1 MNGKKIIKKEKR
13 DFVPL
18 RYNKRKTIYM
28 LSAAV
33 LGVFLTTLVLLW
45 AFYPREIEVS
55 EETPQVESE
64 EEVRQFTP
72 VSGGQLRIGVSR
84 FGSVDPYKN
93 NDRSMD
99 NLLRL
104 VYDSLFEYDENYN
117 LVPELAESYTIGAE
131 GKTITVKLNSNARW
145 HDGGRVQAS
154 DVVFTFN
161 HILANPQSP
170 YSTLTE
176 NLARATATGNSV
188 VFELKNPNALDVY
201 NLIFPIIS
209 PRSMGTKGILS
220 DDDFTVIGNG
230 MFRVAEYNKGK
241 NISLR
246 RNEEYYGKKP
256 YIDEIKATIYADSS
270 VRKNMFGAKEID
282 LIESEYYELN
292 KYQYDVFHFESYQS
306 RDFDLIAFNSSRAP
320 FDQSYNRRELAK
332 SLDISEGIRDAYRQE
347 LRQSLIPI
355 NEGSELNL
363 LQNTLYDQENIK
375 KLSLIGIVPE
385 RLKIITDKSDPM
397 KTRMAYLI
405 KNQLSLVGLDCDV
418 LGLSSEEMKQAI
430 ETGSFDIGVFSYQAP
445 VNKDIAKIF
454 SADTKLFQYR
464 LDQFNVLMES
474 VYNQGSK
481 TFQLQNYQLA
491 QEELM
496 QLMPYIGI
504 GFRNDYMVYNQRV
517 QGRLQATSYEMY
529 NGIENIFIVNIDTAT

>member
-1 MNGKKIIKKEKR
+1 
-13 DFVPL
+13 
-18 RYNKRKTIYM
+18 M

-209 PRSMGTKGILS
+209 PRSMGTKGI
-220 DDDFTVIGNG
+220 
-230 MFRVAEYNKGK
+230 
-241 NISLR
+241 
-246 RNEEYYGKKP
+246 
-256 YIDEIKATIYADSS
+256 
-270 VRKNMFGAKEID
+270 
-282 LIESEYYELN
+282 
-292 KYQYDVFHFESYQS
+292 
-306 RDFDLIAFNSSRAP
+306 
-320 FDQSYNRRELAK
+320 
-332 SLDISEGIRDAYRQE
+332 
-347 LRQSLIPI
+347 
-355 NEGSELNL
+355 
-363 LQNTLYDQENIK
+363 
-375 KLSLIGIVPE
+375 
-385 RLKIITDKSDPM
+385 
-397 KTRMAYLI
+397 
-405 KNQLSLVGLDCDV
+405 
-418 LGLSSEEMKQAI
+418 
-430 ETGSFDIGVFSYQAP
+430 
-445 VNKDIAKIF
+445 
-454 SADTKLFQYR
+454 
-464 LDQFNVLMES
+464 
-474 VYNQGSK
+474 
-481 TFQLQNYQLA
+481 
-491 QEELM
+491 
-496 QLMPYIGI
+496 
-504 GFRNDYMVYNQRV
+504 
-517 QGRLQATSYEMY
+517 
-529 NGIENIFIVNIDTAT
+529 